1 MIKRLPPRFSLP
13 ADMGKEMK
21 KFNNPGRN
29 TSGVNVEISQEA
41 RDRYESAKD
50 SEDLQETDV
59 VEVEVEEAPPEDTTE
74 ELYITPS
81 GEPESLIPLLTLLT
95 VTLAF
100 GLILGAIISQ
110 HI

>member
-13 ADMGKEMK
+13 TDMGKEMK

-29 TSGVNVEISQEA
+29 TSGASVEISQEA

-59 VEVEVEEAPPEDTTE
+59 VEVEEAPPEDTTE
-74 ELYITPS
+74 ELHITPS
-81 GEPESLIPLLTLLT
+81 GEPESLIPLFALLT

-110 HI
+110 HM